1 MYSEQ
6 FKQKLLVPIRAGT
19 PAKHVAQRNN
29 VSYNQ
34 VIKWCK
40 IEGIKLLKGGI
51 REKGNYSQR
60 TLDALTLLECDVSRS
75 EIAEQLGV
83 SRQWIGMVAKRAGL

>member
-6 FKQKLLVPIRAGT
+6 FKQKLLAQVFAGT
-19 PAKHVAQRNN
+19 PAKHVAQQYN

-40 IEGIKLLKGGI
+40 AAGIKLLKGGI

-60 TLDALTLLECDVSRS
+60 TLDVLLLLKNGISRA
-75 EIAEQLGV
+75 EIAVQFEV
-83 SRQWIGMVAKRAGL
+83 SRQWVHMVAKREGI

>member
-6 FKQKLLVPIRAGT
+6 FKQKLLAQVFAGT
-19 PAKHVAQRNN
+19 PAKHVAQRHN

-40 IEGIKLLKGGI
+40 AAEIKLLKGGI

>member
-6 FKQKLLVPIRAGT
+6 FKQNLLAPIRKGV
-19 PAKHVAQRNN
+19 PAKHIAAQNG

-40 IEGIKLLKGGI
+40 AEGIKLLKGGI
-51 REKGNYSQR
+51 REKGNYSRR
-60 TLDALTLLECDVSRS
+60 TLDIITLLQCRVPVSA
-75 EIAEQLGV
+75 IAVQLDV
-83 SRQWIGMVAKRAGL
+83 SRQWVHIVAKREGL

>member
-6 FKQKLLVPIRAGT
+6 FKQKLLAPIRAGT

-40 IEGIKLLKGGI
+40 AAGIKLLKGGI

-60 TLDALTLLECDVSRS
+60 TLDVITLLQCGVVRS
-75 EIAEQLGV
+75 EIAVQLEV
-83 SRQWIGMVAKRAGL
+83 SRQWIHVVAKRAGL

>member
-29 VSYNQ
+29 ASYNQ

-40 IEGIKLLKGGI
+40 AANIKLLKGGI
-51 REKGNYSQR
+51 REKGNYAQR
-60 TLDALTLLECDVSRS
+60 TLDVITLLQCGVIRS
-75 EIAEQLGV
+75 EIAVQLEV
-83 SRQWIGMVAKRAGL
+83 TRQWIHMVAKREGL

>member
-40 IEGIKLLKGGI
+40 AANIKLLKGGI

-60 TLDALTLLECDVSRS
+60 TLDVITLLQCGVVRS
-75 EIAEQLGV
+75 EIAVQLGV
-83 SRQWIGMVAKRAGL
+83 SRQWIHMVAKREGF

>member
-6 FKQKLLVPIRAGT
+6 FKQKLLAPIRAGT

-40 IEGIKLLKGGI
+40 AAGIKLLKGGI

-60 TLDALTLLECDVSRS
+60 TLDVLVLLQCDISRS
-75 EIAEQLGV
+75 EIAIQLEV
-83 SRQWIGMVAKRAGL
+83 TRQWVGMVAKREGL

>member
-19 PAKHVAQRNN
+19 PAKHVAAKHK

-40 IEGIKLLKGGI
+40 AADIKLLKGGI

-60 TLDALTLLECDVSRS
+60 TLDVITLLQCGVIRS
-75 EIAEQLGV
+75 EIAAQLDV
-83 SRQWIGMVAKRAGL
+83 SRQWIHMVAKREGV

>member
-6 FKQKLLVPIRAGT
+6 FKQNLLAPIRKGV
-19 PAKHVAQRNN
+19 PAKHIAAQNG

-40 IEGIKLLKGGI
+40 AEGIKLLKGGI
-51 REKGNYSQR
+51 REKGNYSRR
-60 TLDALTLLECDVSRS
+60 TLDIITLLQCGVPVS
-75 EIAEQLGV
+75 EIAVQLEV
-83 SRQWIGMVAKRAGL
+83 SSQWIYTVMKREGL

>member
-19 PAKHVAQRNN
+19 PAKHVAAKHN

-40 IEGIKLLKGGI
+40 AAGIKLLKGGI

-60 TLDALTLLECDVSRS
+60 TLDVITLLQCGVVRS
-75 EIAEQLGV
+75 EIAVQLEV
-83 SRQWIGMVAKRAGL
+83 SRQWIHMVAKREGL